1 MTMVV
6 DDGFSVKTPEEVASD
21 PLFLSESQK
30 PDALWVERL
39 KDLPVGAAFTV
50 NRQADTENVRQM
62 KKRINKAAMV
72 HWKTLD
78 WKTSETNLAAG
89 KEPIRWTVKIKALDT
104 KKKSEAEAKLRQN
117 GTQEAQQTPTPEPTP
132 TPTPETVEEPS
143 GPRARR

>member
-1 MTMVV
+1 MTM
-6 DDGFSVKTPEEVASD
+6 DDGFSVLTEEEAAAD

-30 PDALWVERL
+30 PDPLWVERL
-39 KDLPVGAAFTV
+39 KELQVGAAFTV
-50 NRQADTENVRQM
+50 NRQVDVENVRQM

-78 WKTSETNLAAG
+78 WKTKETNLPAG

-104 KKKSEAEAKLRQN
+104 KRKAEAEAKLRQN
-117 GTQEAQQTPTPEPTP
+117 GTQEAPQTPTPEPTP